1 MFCVVVNQRDNTEVD
16 IQDEVVNAEFV
27 ISSGE
32 AGCRVEDYL
41 SPRLPLLSRTKLR
54 VLLSRQGVTC
64 SGRALTTGM
73 RLKEG
78 DRLQLRW
85 NKREVLPLPPEPA
98 ELAVLWEDGA
108 MVAVDKPAGMLVHP
122 TLGVKRG
129 TLTGTLL
136 AKWNPWLHEGMLV
149 NHAATP
155 VIWPSFLHRLDK
167 DTSGVVLVAKERD
180 TARAISAD
188 FVART
193 VRKSYLA
200 IVEGKVANDAVR
212 VDAPIARIAE
222 EAPHFGVR
230 EDGASAISLLRV
242 LGRVQG
248 RSLVLLNPLTGRTNQ
263 LRVHAAHLGHP
274 ILGDVSYGAAA
285 NERMF
290 LHAWR
295 IAFTHP
301 ATGETVVVTAP
312 PPEAFRR
319 QWPEPWP
326 ETIPE
331 DSTEIAAL
339 R

>member
-1 MFCVVVNQRDNTEVD
+1 MFCGVANQGDNAEVD
-16 IQDEVVNAEFV
+16 TEDAVVSAEFEV
-27 ISSGE
+27 ASEE

-54 VLLSRQGVTC
+54 VLLARQSVTRE
-64 SGRALTTGM
+64 GRALTTGI
-73 RLKEG
+73 RLKAG
-78 DRLQLRW
+78 DKLQLRW
-85 NKREVLPLPPEPA
+85 DTREILPLPPEPT

-108 MVAVDKPAGMLVHP
+108 LVAVDKPAGMLVHP

-129 TLTGTLL
+129 TLTGALL
-136 AKWNPWLHEGMLV
+136 ANWNPWLHEGLLL
-149 NHAATP
+149 HAGATP
-155 VIWPSFLHRLDK
+155 VVWPSFLHRLDK

-193 VRKSYLA
+193 VHKSYLA
-200 IVEGKVANDAVR
+200 ILEGEVAEDTVR

-230 EDGASAISLLRV
+230 GDGAFAISLLRV

-248 RSLVLLNPLTGRTNQ
+248 RSLVLLHPLTGRTNQ

-274 ILGDVSYGAAA
+274 ILGDVSYGAGA

-301 ATGETVVVTAP
+301 ATGEAVVVNAP
-312 PPEAFRR
+312 APAAFHRQWPASWPESIPGDSVEIEAFR
-319 QWPEPWP
+319 
-326 ETIPE
+326 
-331 DSTEIAAL
+331 
-339 R
+339 